1 MSQRARD
8 KYKWSA
14 QGDSQLTTGLL
25 SDDRSHEPVPTGT
38 PVRAAFAWA
47 AQDESQLSVSA
58 GEVVTVDASAD
69 TSSGWA
75 YCRNAA
81 GNEGKHVCRR

>member
-1 MSQRARD
+1 MAKD
-8 KYKWSA
+8 
-14 QGDSQLTTGLL
+14 
-25 SDDRSHEPVPTGT
+25 
-38 PVRAAFAWA
+38 VRVSFVWA

-69 TSSGWA
+69 TTSGWA

-81 GNEGKHVCRR
+81 GNEGMRARLRNIKVPPFSLSIHFSSPS